1 MSDNRTM
8 VIVGASLA
16 GGRAAEALRDEGFE
30 GGIVL
35 VGAEAERP
43 YERPPLSKAYLQG
56 KVERDAAYL
65 HPADYYDDHD
75 IELRTAIRAT
85 AVEPQDSV
93 VVLENGER
101 LAYDRLLLATGSE
114 PRALDVP
121 GATLPGIHLLR
132 TLADADRLRNALATA
147 HAVVVIG
154 SGWIGAEVAASART
168 LGKDVTLVGREAAP
182 LARVLGPEVGAIYRE
197 LHADHGVQL
206 VTNTEVDSIRGD
218 DIVEAVRTTDGRT
231 VEADLVVVGVGATP
245 RLELARGAG
254 LAIDGGVVT
263 DDELRTSVESI
274 YAAGDIAAAWHPF
287 FHARL
292 RVEHWAN
299 AAHQGRLAARNMLG
313 AGDSYDRIPYFF
325 SDQFDLGMEYSGY
338 APEWDQVVFRGD
350 TAEREFVAF
359 WLQNGRVVAGMNAN
373 IWDLAEPIQDLI
385 RSRQPVDPERLAY
398 PDIPIADLH
407 REALPR

>member
-1 MSDNRTM
+1 MSGNRTM

-30 GGIVL
+30 GGVVL
-35 VGAEAERP
+35 VGAEAELP
-43 YERPPLSKAYLQG
+43 YERPPLSKGYLQG
-56 KVERDAAYL
+56 KAERDAAYL

-85 AVEPQDSV
+85 AVDPQDSV
-93 VVLENGER
+93 VILENGER

-114 PRALDVP
+114 PRALNVR
-121 GATLPGIHLLR
+121 GATLPGVHVLR
-132 TLADADRLRNALATA
+132 TLADADRLRDALDTA

-154 SGWIGAEVAASART
+154 SGWIGSEVAASART
-168 LGKDVTLVGREAAP
+168 LGKDVTVIGREAAP
-182 LARVLGPEVGAIYRE
+182 LERVLGPEVGAIYRQ
-197 LHADHGVQL
+197 LHIDHGVQL
-206 VTNTEVDSIRGD
+206 VANTEVESIRGD
-218 DIVEAVRTTDGRT
+218 DTVEAVRTTDGRT
-231 VEADLVVVGVGATP
+231 VDADLVVVGVGATP
-245 RLELARGAG
+245 RLELARGAA
-254 LAIDGGVVT
+254 LTIDGGVVT
-263 DDELRTSVESI
+263 DSELRTSVVSI

-338 APEWDQVVFRGD
+338 APEWDQVVIRGD
-350 TAEREFVAF
+350 TAKREFVAF
-359 WLQNGRVVAGMNAN
+359 WLQDGRVVAGMNAN
-373 IWDLAEPIQDLI
+373 VWDLAEPIQGLI
-385 RSRQPVDPERLAY
+385 RSRQSVDPKRLAD

>member
-1 MSDNRTM
+1 MSGKRTM

-16 GGRAAEALRDEGFE
+16 GARAAEALRDEGFE

-43 YERPPLSKAYLQG
+43 YERPPLSKGYLQD
-56 KVERDAAYL
+56 KTERDAVYV
-65 HPADYYDDHD
+65 HPEDFYDDRD
-75 IELRTAIRAT
+75 IELRTATRAA
-85 AVEPQDSV
+85 AVDPHDSV
-93 VVLENGER
+93 VVLESGER

-121 GATLPGIHLLR
+121 GATLPGVHLLR
-132 TLADADRLRNALATA
+132 TLEDADRLRDALDTA

-168 LGKDVTLVGREAAP
+168 LGKDVTLVGRGAVP
-182 LARVLGPEVGAIYRE
+182 LERVLGPEIGAIYRQ

-206 VTNTEVDSIRGD
+206 VTNTEVESIQGHD
-218 DIVEAVRTTDGRT
+218 TVEAVRTTDGRT
-231 VEADLVVVGVGATP
+231 VDGDLVVVGVGATP

-254 LAIDGGVVT
+254 LTIDGGVVT
-263 DDELRTSVESI
+263 DEGLRSSVDSI

-287 FHARL
+287 FNARL

-299 AAHQGRLAARNMLG
+299 ATHQGRLAARNMLG
-313 AGDSYDRIPYFF
+313 AGVSYDRIPYFF

-350 TAEREFVAF
+350 TVGREFVAF
-359 WLQNGRVVAGMNAN
+359 WIHDGRVVAGMNAN
-373 IWDLAEPIQDLI
+373 TWDLAEPIQELI
-385 RSRQPVDPERLAY
+385 RTRRPVDLKRLAD
-398 PDIPIADLH
+398 PEIPIGELH
-407 REALPR
+407 REALSR